1 MNKNDSTLDLLKS
14 LKSVNFSFS
23 KQDKDFA
30 KFFSFSSVQNLIKKV
45 NKKVK
50 VAKKFE
56 LPKIKEQTKV
66 NSNIVNINI
75 KSSFNYVTE
84 LASLKNYQVTPLKKK
99 KNYEEELEKMKLFK
113 ELFYVTKE
121 KIVDLD
127 FRKKRYE
134 KIKDKYLELKSY
146 GVKEVTLDPGKYFPK
161 YDFVYK
167 RNPVTFLGN
176 KNTETKNIENNK
188 KDNNSNKNN
197 KYNIRLIKNKS
208 AENLIVKNKK
218 IKRIRNIK
226 IKEKEKESNEK
237 NRKTSEN
244 EYLYQ
249 TFNSNNKL
257 RYMNDILQIQK
268 INSFKLSKKLSAQ
281 PYFNKKTKGKLYKSS
296 SAPNINKI
304 RCPIVFNKMPGRD
317 RKIVFKEELNEVNYT
332 PNYDITR
339 AHVPATIFRHTFDYS
354 KFKKYVTGKII
365 RSYLYTPDNYFI
377 LEMKKSMENENKTN
391 KSNKILNNNYNI
403 KPILN

>member
-30 KFFSFSSVQNLIKKV
+30 KFFSFSSVQNLIEKV

-66 NSNIVNINI
+66 NSNMVNINI

-84 LASLKNYQVTPLKKK
+84 LASLKNYQVVPLKKK

-208 AENLIVKNKK
+208 AENLKKKKKKVMKK
-218 IKRIRNIK
+218 IEKQVKMNIF
-226 IKEKEKESNEK
+226 IK
-237 NRKTSEN
+237 
-244 EYLYQ
+244 L
-249 TFNSNNKL
+249 L
-257 RYMNDILQIQK
+257 IQI
-268 INSFKLSKKLSAQ
+268 IN
-281 PYFNKKTKGKLYKSS
+281 
-296 SAPNINKI
+296 
-304 RCPIVFNKMPGRD
+304 
-317 RKIVFKEELNEVNYT
+317 
-332 PNYDITR
+332 
-339 AHVPATIFRHTFDYS
+339 
-354 KFKKYVTGKII
+354 
-365 RSYLYTPDNYFI
+365 
-377 LEMKKSMENENKTN
+377 
-391 KSNKILNNNYNI
+391 
-403 KPILN
+403 